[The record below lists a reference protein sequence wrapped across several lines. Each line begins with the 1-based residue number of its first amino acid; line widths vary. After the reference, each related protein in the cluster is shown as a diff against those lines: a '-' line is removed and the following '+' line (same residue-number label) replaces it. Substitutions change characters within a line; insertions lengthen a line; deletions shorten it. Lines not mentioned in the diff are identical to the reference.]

1 MNKTLRITFAILGL
15 VVALV
20 LLGIFFGRF
29 GNMAGYWPGSM
40 MGFAQGTTNSVPFSM
55 MEGRMMHGIGPGM
68 MMGGGMT
75 AFGWPGMILGW
86 LVNISLIIGAVLLG
100 VWLVR
105 RVSLPGLTPTIS
117 SGGQG
122 GFSTPR
128 EILQTRY
135 ARCEITRE
143 QYLEMLGDL
152 S

>member
-20 LLGIFFGRF
+20 LLGIFFGRS
-29 GNMAGYWPGSM
+29 GNMAGFWPRSM
-40 MGFAQGTTNSVPFSM
+40 MGFAQGTTNNGIM
-55 MEGRMMHGIGPGM
+55 GGGMMHGIGPGM

-135 ARCEITRE
+135 ARGEITRE